1 MSGGKMKIRINK
13 GTIGRRGSIPLGG
26 EGFNM
31 LFAGEYGAEL
41 LGVNQMIIYKANGE
55 KSYLSM
61 NKLEE
66 KILRGDITILNS

>member
-1 MSGGKMKIRINK
+1 MKIRINR

-26 EGFNM
+26 DGFNI

-41 LGVNQMIIYKANGE
+41 LGAEQMLIFKKNGE

-61 NKLEE
+61 AKLEE

>member
-1 MSGGKMKIRINK
+1 MKIRINK
-13 GTIGRRGSIPLGG
+13 GTIGRKDSIPHGG
-26 EGFNM
+26 DGFTM

-41 LGVNQMIIYKANGE
+41 LGSNQMIIYKTNGE

-61 NKLEE
+61 DKLEE